1 VAGPRRT
8 GPRRRYAADRPEL
21 DRLIDGLVESAAR
34 EYGRADESDSVRQI
48 VVTALRLLRDGADEP
63 DARLLSSALKELR
76 HAFRVFAPYEHLR
89 KVAVFGSART
99 QPGSAEWRQ
108 AFDFA
113 ERIVCAG
120 WMVITGAG
128 GGIMAAAQGGA
139 GREASFGVNIRLPFE
154 QQANEVIAGDAKL
167 VNFRYFFTRKVVFVK
182 EAHAIALF
190 PGGFGTH
197 DEGFEALTLI
207 QTGKSQLVP
216 VVFVD
221 VPGGSYWREWEEW
234 VRAHLAESGLIS
246 EHDLGLFRVTDDAA
260 AAVREITNFYSNYHS
275 SRYVGERLV
284 LRLRRAPDA
293 QELEALNRDFADL
306 LTGGAI
312 EAGPPLPQE
321 GGELP
326 DLARLVLR
334 FDRREMGRLRA
345 LVDRLNALVPESASP
360 PRDAGPLE
368 VVEASFPPEA
378 ERAEQE

>member
-1 VAGPRRT
+1 MSR
-8 GPRRRYAADRPEL
+8 PRRRYAADRAEL
-21 DRLIDGLVESAAR
+21 DRLIEELVERARR

-48 VVTALRLLRDGADEP
+48 VVTALRLLRDGAEEP

-76 HAFRVFAPYEHLR
+76 HAFRVFAPYEALR

-99 QPGSAEWRQ
+99 QPGTAAWRQ

-113 ERIVCAG
+113 ERMVDVG

-139 GREASFGVNIRLPFE
+139 GREASFGVSIRLPFE
-154 QQANEVIAGDAKL
+154 QQANEVIAGDPKL
-167 VNFRYFFTRKVVFVK
+167 INFRYFFTRKVVFVK
-182 EAHAIALF
+182 ESHAIALF

-207 QTGKSQLVP
+207 QTGKSAIMP

-221 VPGGSYWREWEEW
+221 APGGSYWHEWEEW
-234 VRAHLAESGLIS
+234 VRAQLGAGGMIS
-246 EHDLGLFRVTDDAA
+246 EHDLALFRVTDDAA
-260 AAVREITNFYSNYHS
+260 AAVHEILDFYSNYHS
-275 SRYVGERLV
+275 SRYVGDLLV
-284 LRLRRAPDA
+284 LRLRRAPDPE
-293 QELEALNRDFADL
+293 QLEALNRDFADL
-306 LTGGAI
+306 LVSGAI
-312 EAGPPLPQE
+312 EASGPLPQE
-321 GGELP
+321 RGEFP
-326 DLARLVLR
+326 RHARLLLR

-345 LVDRLNALVPESASP
+345 LSDATNALVAESAPP

-368 VVEASFPPEA
+368 VVEASLPPEA